1 MHSLGHSGSQIGT
14 KRQTVHAYAE
24 TGHPRAVVDIAP
36 MEACDSTL
44 ACMAA
49 GTATSASPEQISGLL
64 QQQRLQQQQLQRLR
78 AQLSAL
84 RGDNL
89 SFQDLLYGAWDGFDM
104 TSRMFDPNYVP
115 PRSTGAQMAAT
126 LGLATG
132 GGTRLLTPQEIVRL
146 HAAGAVG
153 GST

>member
-1 MHSLGHSGSQIGT
+1 MS
-14 KRQTVHAYAE
+14 V
-24 TGHPRAVVDIAP
+24 
-36 MEACDSTL
+36 
-44 ACMAA
+44 
-49 GTATSASPEQISGLL
+49 LL

-84 RGDNL
+84 REDNL
-89 SFQDLLYGAWDGFDM
+89 SFQDLLYSAWDGFDT

-115 PRSTGAQMAAT
+115 PRSTGAQTAAT

-153 GST
+153 GSTKGAS